1 MKYSPQ
7 PACSY
12 CGRTAELRRSRFRVS
27 DIFFLFLLRY
37 PSRCRFCRERQHFSL
52 SIALKLPEV
61 GNSGATRLFERR
73 LSSQNRHSD

>member
-7 PACSY
+7 TACSY
-12 CGRTAELRRSRFRVS
+12 CGRTGELRRSRLRVS
-27 DIFFLFLLRY
+27 DILFLFLLRY

-52 SIALKLPEV
+52 SVALKLPEV
-61 GNSGATRLFERR
+61 GSNGRARLFERR